1 MNSDLGDNISK
12 FISDLLA
19 DQDSGVIGGYCED
32 GFPLFYAN
40 EKMAHML
47 GYDNVD
53 ELAAGIEGMV
63 ANTIHPDDMAHVVS
77 DLGTEYYPGLAY
89 KTMYRMPKK
98 DGSWFW
104 TVDRGKV
111 IETEDGRL
119 AILNVCTNL
128 SAFIEERDKLVQQI
142 EQVYCEKIQKQ
153 QEYEKVNQEQFR
165 VIEAL
170 STDYTC
176 LFLIDPV
183 TDKIRLYRETNAAIG
198 REAILKLTA
207 LGSYTQ
213 FVDAYVKTYVAP
225 DDRERMRQQ
234 TCLAAVQANA
244 DFDHM
249 YKVGYCL
256 QYPGYSSYFEANF
269 AKTEDAAN
277 NVVYV
282 LAYRNVND
290 EVQQQLAEAKVREQN
305 QEIIE
310 GLGSEYYSVLL
321 VDCESD
327 KVSYHRAAGDDGP
340 DIADSF
346 VKFADSW
353 SQGLEYYADE
363 FVAQHNVAE
372 FREKLSLEYLQ
383 EHSKDYSFIYEKIKN
398 GQSMFLEARVAF
410 VQGGSGNIAVVG
422 TRNVDELIRRER
434 MQEKALQEAVSNLQ
448 TEQKLMNMRVRT
460 MSEGIHGGFK
470 RGQRD
475 KLFTINYVSK
485 QLAEMLGYSSPMEMI
500 RAGGGNMAG
509 LVDIDEVR
517 PQLPEA
523 DRMVDKGEMFTMTY
537 KARCKD
543 GSWKTVEEK
552 GRLITNLDGSQEF
565 WSFITDKDELT
576 KKAEA
581 LAAAQKA
588 NAALEKAQQ
597 DLQIAREKADAA
609 SEAKSTFLFNMS
621 HDIRT
626 PMNAILGYT
635 ELLGRNFGD
644 AEKCLDYI
652 EKIKSSGNFLLSL
665 INNVLEMARIESGKS
680 VLDEVPVESESVAQD
695 VIGIYSDIICKKNI
709 TFNNH
714 LDFKEKYL
722 YCDTVKLK
730 EIFLNILSNAY
741 KYTPEG
747 GTITITCRELPCDRD
762 GYVYVETSV
771 ADTGIGMSEEFQKVL
786 FEAFVREHNSEGN
799 TIEGTGLGMPIVK
812 RLVEL
817 MEGSIHVESKLG
829 QGSTFTV
836 TIPHRIADKSMAEP
850 EQTKA
855 KIDTSRF
862 AGKRILLAEDNDLNA
877 EIAMELLHWYDLEVD
892 RAADGIECVDM
903 LQKAEPGY
911 YDLILMDI
919 QMPNMNGYKATH
931 AIRHMECPKRA
942 SIPIVAMTANAFAQD
957 KQDALDA
964 GMNDHLAKPI
974 VIESFMAMLDK
985 YL

>member
-398 GQSMFLEARVAF
+398 GQSMFLEARVA
-410 VQGGSGNIAVVG
+410 AV
-422 TRNVDELIRRER
+422 
-434 MQEKALQEAVSNLQ
+434 
-448 TEQKLMNMRVRT
+448 
-460 MSEGIHGGFK
+460 
-470 RGQRD
+470 
-475 KLFTINYVSK
+475 
-485 QLAEMLGYSSPMEMI
+485 
-500 RAGGGNMAG
+500 
-509 LVDIDEVR
+509 
-517 PQLPEA
+517 
-523 DRMVDKGEMFTMTY
+523 
-537 KARCKD
+537 
-543 GSWKTVEEK
+543 
-552 GRLITNLDGSQEF
+552 
-565 WSFITDKDELT
+565 
-576 KKAEA
+576 
-581 LAAAQKA
+581 
-588 NAALEKAQQ
+588 
-597 DLQIAREKADAA
+597 
-609 SEAKSTFLFNMS
+609 
-621 HDIRT
+621 
-626 PMNAILGYT
+626 
-635 ELLGRNFGD
+635 
-644 AEKCLDYI
+644 
-652 EKIKSSGNFLLSL
+652 
-665 INNVLEMARIESGKS
+665 
-680 VLDEVPVESESVAQD
+680 
-695 VIGIYSDIICKKNI
+695 
-709 TFNNH
+709 
-714 LDFKEKYL
+714 
-722 YCDTVKLK
+722 
-730 EIFLNILSNAY
+730 
-741 KYTPEG
+741 
-747 GTITITCRELPCDRD
+747 
-762 GYVYVETSV
+762 
-771 ADTGIGMSEEFQKVL
+771 
-786 FEAFVREHNSEGN
+786 
-799 TIEGTGLGMPIVK
+799 
-812 RLVEL
+812 
-817 MEGSIHVESKLG
+817 
-829 QGSTFTV
+829 
-836 TIPHRIADKSMAEP
+836 
-850 EQTKA
+850 
-855 KIDTSRF
+855 
-862 AGKRILLAEDNDLNA
+862 ILL
-877 EIAMELLHWYDLEVD
+877 LLAPV
-892 RAADGIECVDM
+892 M
-903 LQKAEPGY
+903 
-911 YDLILMDI
+911 
-919 QMPNMNGYKATH
+919 
-931 AIRHMECPKRA
+931 
-942 SIPIVAMTANAFAQD
+942 
-957 KQDALDA
+957 
-964 GMNDHLAKPI
+964 
-974 VIESFMAMLDK
+974 
-985 YL
+985 